1 MTERKQGSAQTAFM
15 VIVGLVVAAAVVVGV
30 MYFTSD
36 VYRTRIKSAANQY
49 AHWTP
54 ENIAK
59 DTENY
64 LNFCEEQA
72 NKALLDLKASEI
84 SIAQNRGK
92 LEMMLQESTAKITVG
107 DKAMGELKEL
117 YTKTDGANAW
127 PTEWQGQKRDKDWM
141 KRQIVMLSKQVDGQ
155 KNIKTKAQDAM
166 KKLDLQVTRVQ
177 TARSQTQE
185 QITEIKTGRE
195 ILKVQKITDEL
206 TDRLVS
212 IKAVLQATISTAS
225 ESTGTI
231 SLEQLAT
238 EAGTVVDEG
247 EFDKIMGT
255 DAKKAQ

>member
-1 MTERKQGSAQTAFM
+1 MTARREGSAQTVFL
-15 VIVGLVVAAAVVVGV
+15 VLVGLVVAAAVVVGV

-36 VYRTRIKSAANQY
+36 VYRTKIQSAADQY

-59 DTENY
+59 DPENY
-64 LNFCEEQA
+64 LKFCEEQA

-92 LEMMLQESTAKITVG
+92 LESMLQDSTSKITVG
-107 DKAMGELKEL
+107 EKALTELKDL
-117 YTKTDGANAW
+117 YTKTDSANSW

-141 KRQIVMLSKQVDGQ
+141 KRQIVSLSKQVEGQ
-155 KNIKTKAQDAM
+155 KSIKSKVQDAI

-185 QITEIKTGRE
+185 QIAEVKTSRE
-195 ILKVQKITDEL
+195 ILKVQRITNEL
-206 TDRLVS
+206 TDRLIN
-212 IKAVLQATISTAS
+212 IKSVLQATISTAS

-231 SLEQLAT
+231 SLDQLTT
-238 EAGTVVDEG
+238 EAGAVVDEG
-247 EFDKIMGT
+247 EFDKIMGK
-255 DAKKAQ
+255 DAKAN